1 MSRGKNSRRTQ
12 KNLAKTTVATP
23 EKKVEEKVAVE
34 TAKESVQPVKKEEV
48 KPAVE
53 KKEAVQAEPAKAVTK
68 TAETAKTVE
77 TAKTADTK
85 PEVKAE
91 EKKAVK
97 PAAKEVKEAAK
108 KPAKAAAAK
117 TTKKTTAKKAAVK
130 KPVEKVTEVYFEYN
144 GEQILSEELVGR
156 IQEAYKNEGH
166 RISSIKTLRVYINPD
181 ERKAY
186 YVIND
191 KAEGKF
197 VEF

>member
-12 KNLAKTTVATP
+12 KNLAKTTVVAQ
-23 EKKVEEKVAVE
+23 EKKVEENTAAE
-34 TAKESVQPVKKEEV
+34 TVKETVQPVKKEEV
-48 KPAVE
+48 KPVAEKTETVKTEPVKATVKTE
-53 KKEAVQAEPAKAVTK
+53 KKVQPKES
-68 TAETAKTVE
+68 
-77 TAKTADTK
+77 K
-85 PEVKAE
+85 PV
-91 EKKAVK
+91 
-97 PAAKEVKEAAK
+97 
-108 KPAKAAAAK
+108 AKAAEKPVAKTTAKETKATAK
-117 TTKKTTAKKAAVK
+117 TTKKTTARKAAK
-130 KPVEKVTEVYFEYN
+130 KPVEKITEVYFEYN

>member
-12 KNLAKTTVATP
+12 KNLAKTTVVAQ
-23 EKKVEEKVAVE
+23 EKKVEEKTAAEPVKE
-34 TAKESVQPVKKEEV
+34 TVQPVKKEEV
-48 KPAVE
+48 KPVA
-53 KKEAVQAEPAKAVTK
+53 KKTETVKTEPVK
-68 TAETAKTVE
+68 TTVKTVQPKE
-77 TAKTADTK
+77 S
-85 PEVKAE
+85 
-91 EKKAVK
+91 K
-97 PAAKEVKEAAK
+97 PAAKAAEKPVAKTTAKET
-108 KPAKAAAAK
+108 KATAK
-117 TTKKTTAKKAAVK
+117 TTKKTTARKAAK
-130 KPVEKVTEVYFEYN
+130 KPVEKITEVYFEYN

>member
-12 KNLAKTTVATP
+12 KNLAKTTVVAQ
-23 EKKVEEKVAVE
+23 EKKVEEKTAAEPVKE
-34 TAKESVQPVKKEEV
+34 TVQPVKKEEV
-48 KPAVE
+48 KPVA
-53 KKEAVQAEPAKAVTK
+53 KKTETVKTEPVKATVK
-68 TAETAKTVE
+68 TEKTVQPKE
-77 TAKTADTK
+77 S
-85 PEVKAE
+85 
-91 EKKAVK
+91 K
-97 PAAKEVKEAAK
+97 PAAKAAE
-108 KPAKAAAAK
+108 KPVAK
-117 TTKKTTAKKAAVK
+117 TTAKETKATAKTTAKKTTAKKTTARKAAK
-130 KPVEKVTEVYFEYN
+130 KPVEKITEVYFEYN

-191 KAEGKF
+191 KAEGKC

>member
-12 KNLAKTTVATP
+12 KNLAKTTVVAQ
-23 EKKVEEKVAVE
+23 EKKVEEKTAAEPVKE
-34 TAKESVQPVKKEEV
+34 TVQPVKKEEV
-48 KPAVE
+48 KPVA
-53 KKEAVQAEPAKAVTK
+53 KKTETVKTEP
-68 TAETAKTVE
+68 
-77 TAKTADTK
+77 
-85 PEVKAE
+85 VKATVKTE
-91 EKKAVK
+91 QKVQPKESK
-97 PAAKEVKEAAK
+97 PAAKAAEKPVAKTTAKET
-108 KPAKAAAAK
+108 KATAK
-117 TTKKTTAKKAAVK
+117 TTKKTTAKKTTTRKAAK
-130 KPVEKVTEVYFEYN
+130 KPVEKITEVYFEYN

>member
-23 EKKVEEKVAVE
+23 EKKVEEKVTAEAVKPTVKE
-34 TAKESVQPVKKEEV
+34 TVQPVKKEDV
-48 KPAVE
+48 KPVAE
-53 KKEAVQAEPAKAVTK
+53 KKETVKAEPVKAT
-68 TAETAKTVE
+68 
-77 TAKTADTK
+77 
-85 PEVKAE
+85 VKAE
-91 EKKAVK
+91 EKVQPKETK
-97 PAAKEVKEAAK
+97 TAAKAEEKPVAKTTAKEAKATAK
-108 KPAKAAAAK
+108 TAEKK
-117 TTKKTTAKKAAVK
+117 TTKKTTAKKATAK

-144 GEQILSEELVGR
+144 GEQILSEELVSR

>member
-12 KNLAKTTVATP
+12 KNLAKTTVVAQ
-23 EKKVEEKVAVE
+23 EKKVEEKTAAEPVKE
-34 TAKESVQPVKKEEV
+34 TVQPVKKEEV
-48 KPAVE
+48 KPVAKKTETVKTEPVKATE
-53 KKEAVQAEPAKAVTK
+53 KTEK
-68 TAETAKTVE
+68 TEKTVQPKE
-77 TAKTADTK
+77 SI
-85 PEVKAE
+85 
-91 EKKAVK
+91 
-97 PAAKEVKEAAK
+97 PAAKAAEKPVAKTTAKET
-108 KPAKAAAAK
+108 KATAK
-117 TTKKTTAKKAAVK
+117 TTKKTTAKKTTARKAAK
-130 KPVEKVTEVYFEYN
+130 KPVEKITEVYFEYN

>member
-1 MSRGKNSRRTQ
+1 MG
-12 KNLAKTTVATP
+12 
-23 EKKVEEKVAVE
+23 
-34 TAKESVQPVKKEEV
+34 
-48 KPAVE
+48 
-53 KKEAVQAEPAKAVTK
+53 
-68 TAETAKTVE
+68 
-77 TAKTADTK
+77 
-85 PEVKAE
+85 
-91 EKKAVK
+91 
-97 PAAKEVKEAAK
+97 
-108 KPAKAAAAK
+108 
-117 TTKKTTAKKAAVK
+117 KKTTAKKTTARKAAK
-130 KPVEKVTEVYFEYN
+130 KPVEKITEVYFEYN

>member
-12 KNLAKTTVATP
+12 KNLAKTTVVAQ
-23 EKKVEEKVAVE
+23 EKKVEEKTAAE
-34 TAKESVQPVKKEEV
+34 TVKETVQPVKKEEV
-48 KPAVE
+48 KPVAEKTETVKTEPVKATVKTE
-53 KKEAVQAEPAKAVTK
+53 KKVQPKES
-68 TAETAKTVE
+68 
-77 TAKTADTK
+77 K
-85 PEVKAE
+85 PV
-91 EKKAVK
+91 
-97 PAAKEVKEAAK
+97 
-108 KPAKAAAAK
+108 AKAAEKPVAK
-117 TTKKTTAKKAAVK
+117 TTARKAAK
-130 KPVEKVTEVYFEYN
+130 KPVEKITEVYFEYN

>member
-12 KNLAKTTVATP
+12 KNLAKTTVVAQ
-23 EKKVEEKVAVE
+23 EKKVEEKTAAEPVKE
-34 TAKESVQPVKKEEV
+34 TVQPVKKEEV
-48 KPAVE
+48 KPVAKKTETVKTEPVKAITVKTE
-53 KKEAVQAEPAKAVTK
+53 KKVQPTES
-68 TAETAKTVE
+68 
-77 TAKTADTK
+77 
-85 PEVKAE
+85 
-91 EKKAVK
+91 K
-97 PAAKEVKEAAK
+97 PAAKATEKPVAKTTAKET
-108 KPAKAAAAK
+108 KATAK
-117 TTKKTTAKKAAVK
+117 TTKKTTTRKAAK
-130 KPVEKVTEVYFEYN
+130 KPVEKITEVYFEYN

>member
-12 KNLAKTTVATP
+12 KNLAKTTVVAQ
-23 EKKVEEKVAVE
+23 EKKVEEKTAAE
-34 TAKESVQPVKKEEV
+34 TVKETVQPVKKEEV
-48 KPAVE
+48 KPVAKKTETVKTEPVKATVKTE
-53 KKEAVQAEPAKAVTK
+53 KKVQPKES
-68 TAETAKTVE
+68 
-77 TAKTADTK
+77 K
-85 PEVKAE
+85 PV
-91 EKKAVK
+91 
-97 PAAKEVKEAAK
+97 
-108 KPAKAAAAK
+108 AKAAEKPVAKTTENAK
-117 TTKKTTAKKAAVK
+117 TTKKTTARKAAK
-130 KPVEKVTEVYFEYN
+130 KPVEKITEVYFEYN